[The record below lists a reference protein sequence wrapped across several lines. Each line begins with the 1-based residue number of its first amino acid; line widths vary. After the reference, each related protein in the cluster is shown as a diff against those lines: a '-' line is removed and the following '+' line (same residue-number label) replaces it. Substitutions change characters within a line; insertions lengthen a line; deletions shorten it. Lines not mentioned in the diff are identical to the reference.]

1 MNGGDS
7 FIVCVTGMP
16 GAGKTTATKALVGS
30 GFTIVSMGDVVR
42 REAQKRGLGLDK
54 EGQKEMM
61 LSLRA
66 EGGPAAIAKLCVMEI
81 RSRRFRKVVIDG
93 ARSLDE
99 VNTFRSVGAV
109 KVLGIHASPMRR
121 YELLSSRGRDD
132 DPLSYADFEARD
144 QRELDLGLGKVI
156 ALADRIIENES
167 NSIEMLDDRVREV
180 VAGWLGN
187 A

>member
-1 MNGGDS
+1 LNGGDV

-30 GFTIVSMGDVVR
+30 GFTVLSMGDVVR
-42 REAQKRGLGLDK
+42 REAKKRALGVGK
-54 EGQKEMM
+54 EGQKQMM
-61 LSLRA
+61 FALRA
-66 EGGPAAIAKLCVMEI
+66 EGGPAAVAKLCVEEI
-81 RSRRFRKVVIDG
+81 RSKSLQRVVIDG
-93 ARSLDE
+93 ARSVDE
-99 VNTFRSVGAV
+99 VNAFRGVGEV
-109 KVLGIHASPMRR
+109 KVLGIHASPSRR

-132 DPLSYADFEARD
+132 DPLSRAEFEVRD

-167 NSIEMLDDRVREV
+167 TSIEMLDDRVRGV
-180 VAGWLGN
+180 VVEWQEN

>member
-1 MNGGDS
+1 MNGGDA

-16 GAGKTTATKALVGS
+16 GAGKTTATKALVSS

-54 EGQKEMM
+54 EGQRQMM
-61 LSLRA
+61 LTLRE
-66 EGGPAAIAKLCVMEI
+66 EGGPAAIAKLCVEEI
-81 RSRRFRKVVIDG
+81 RSKDLRKVVIDG

-99 VNTFRSVGAV
+99 VNNFRSVGTV
-109 KVLGIHASPMRR
+109 MLLGIHASPMRR
-121 YELLSSRGRDD
+121 YELLISRGRDD

-167 NSIEMLDDRVREV
+167 NSIKMLDDTVRGV
-180 VAGWLGN
+180 VAEWQRS

>member
-1 MNGGDS
+1 
-7 FIVCVTGMP
+7 MP

-42 REAQKRGLGLDK
+42 REAQRRGLGLEK
-54 EGQKEMM
+54 EGQKQMM
-61 LSLRA
+61 LTLRA
-66 EGGPAAIAKLCVMEI
+66 EGGPAAIAKLCAEDI
-81 RSRRFRKVVIDG
+81 RSNGLKKVVIDG

-99 VNTFRSVGAV
+99 VNTFRSVGTV

-121 YELLSSRGRDD
+121 FGLLSSRGRDD
-132 DPLSYADFEARD
+132 DPLSYSDFEARD

-156 ALADRIIENES
+156 ALADRIVENES
-167 NSIEMLDDRVREV
+167 NSIQMLDETVRKV
-180 VAGWLGN
+180 VAEWQKV

>member
-1 MNGGDS
+1 MNGGDA

-16 GAGKTTATKALVGS
+16 GAGKTTATKALVSS

-54 EGQKEMM
+54 EGQMQMM
-61 LSLRA
+61 LTLRA
-66 EGGPAAIAKLCVMEI
+66 EGGPAAIAKLCVEEI
-81 RSRRFRKVVIDG
+81 RLKGLRKVVIDG

-99 VNTFRSVGAV
+99 VNTFRGVGTV
-109 KVLGIHASPMRR
+109 KVLGIHASPLRR
-121 YELLSSRGRDD
+121 YELLSSRGRHD
-132 DPLSYADFEARD
+132 DPISFADFEARD

-167 NSIEMLDDRVREV
+167 NSIKMLDDRVRGV
-180 VAGWLGN
+180 VAEWQGN